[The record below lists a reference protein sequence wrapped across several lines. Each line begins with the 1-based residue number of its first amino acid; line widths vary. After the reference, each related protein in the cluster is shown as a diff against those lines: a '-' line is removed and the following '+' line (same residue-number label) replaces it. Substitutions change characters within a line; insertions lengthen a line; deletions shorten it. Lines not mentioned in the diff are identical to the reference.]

1 MGKIPCLL
9 LVFIVTLSRSVAQ
22 SHGIKNQGEALDNLY
37 KAKFSRDSRID
48 TGPFEVLDTSQF
60 EVMNML
66 LDESEVHPRQK
77 GSKEKDRIKML
88 PGQPRVNFSQYGGY
102 VTVNESAGSA
112 LYYYFVEADQHSK
125 ESALPL
131 LLWLNGGPGCS
142 SLGYGAM
149 EELGPFRVHSNGKTL
164 YRNKYSWNK
173 VANVLFLESPAGV
186 GFSYSNATSDYTYT
200 SGDRETAAQNY
211 MFLVNWLERFPE
223 YKDRDFYIAG
233 ESYAGHYVPQL
244 ADTILHYNKKA
255 KRSVVNLKGIMIGN
269 SVINDHTDMQGMY
282 DFFGTHA
289 ITSNENFRKIQHY
302 CNFSSAGSLYKECQ
316 EAMGKADTDVSVI
329 DIYNIYGPS
338 CFNSNLT
345 SKPKKTSPMN
355 FDPCSDSYVLAYL
368 NRPDVQE
375 AMHAN
380 VTKLAYDW
388 QPCGGFNWVDSAST
402 VLPLLKEFM
411 ANGLRVWVFSGDTDG
426 RVPVTSSQY
435 SINEMNLPIKTQW
448 HPWFSDQE
456 VGGYVQ
462 VYKGDLTFATVRGAG
477 HMVPSIQPVRALSL
491 ISHFLSGTPLP

>member
-456 VGGYVQ
+456 SRLVGM
-462 VYKGDLTFATVRGAG
+462 YKYTK
-477 HMVPSIQPVRALSL
+477 
-491 ISHFLSGTPLP
+491 GT